1 MGQWQGSN
9 LQTYHINFSM
19 DVFHLCVIF
28 SYGHRAMQRF
38 ESFCKNHKQVFDFQV
53 AGREEIK
60 MRNNK
65 GLVKKLEKL
74 KFSVEWDF
82 IYLLRNKNT
91 NRIGS
96 Y

>member
-1 MGQWQGSN
+1 MGEWQGSN
-9 LQTYHINFSM
+9 LETYRINFSM
-19 DVFHLCVIF
+19 CVFHLCVIF
-28 SYGHRAMQRF
+28 SYGHHAIQLF

-53 AGREEIK
+53 TGREEIK

-65 GLVKKLEKL
+65 GLVKKLEKI
-74 KFSVEWDF
+74 KFSGEWDF
-82 IYLLRNKNT
+82 IYLLGNKNT

>member
-1 MGQWQGSN
+1 MRHFFLRTPCN
-9 LQTYHINFSM
+9 I
-19 DVFHLCVIF
+19 
-28 SYGHRAMQRF
+28 A

-53 AGREEIK
+53 TGREEIK

-65 GLVKKLEKL
+65 GLVKKLEKI
-74 KFSVEWDF
+74 KFSGEWDF
-82 IYLLRNKNT
+82 IYLLGNKNT